1 MLRFIGVGPG
11 DPDLMTVKAR
21 RLIQAADL
29 IALADSGTGGSAVEG
44 ILGNLIADKEILW
57 LPMPMKG
64 VRADWAHAHAEA
76 ARMLEERLAQGRD
89 IAYPALG
96 DPLLYATSGYLI
108 RLLGD
113 REDIEV
119 VPGVPAICAAAAK
132 ARLPLAEADEPL
144 LILPGL
150 KPGQALPDGNVAV
163 MKAAGALD
171 TIAEQA
177 RDRQCVLVR
186 NLGMKDEYVG
196 NIDGADPQKRSY
208 FSTVLIKGTEKR

>member
-89 IAYPALG
+89 IAYPVLG

-150 KPGQALPDGNVAV
+150 KPGQALPDGCNEGRRR
-163 MKAAGALD
+163 AGYHRG
-171 TIAEQA
+171 T
-177 RDRQCVLVR
+177 
-186 NLGMKDEYVG
+186 
-196 NIDGADPQKRSY
+196 GAGPSMCFGAQFGY
-208 FSTVLIKGTEKR
+208 EG